1 MRDTWFTVLVHA
13 RGIEGAF
20 HIVRVSTTDMGTAMA
35 RALDYVA
42 SGAYVVKDWGG
53 DIDKLSV
60 LGVIEGDARILYWED
75 M

>member
-35 RALDYVA
+35 KALDYVA
-42 SGAYVVKDWGG
+42 SGAYVVKDWEG
-53 DIDKLSV
+53 ISIKLSV
-60 LGVIEGDARILYWED
+60 LGVIEGDARILYWEGR
-75 M
+75 

>member
-13 RGIEGAF
+13 PGMEGSF

-42 SGAYVVKDWGG
+42 YGAY
-53 DIDKLSV
+53 V
-60 LGVIEGDARILYWED
+60 LGVIEGDARILYWEGR
-75 M
+75 